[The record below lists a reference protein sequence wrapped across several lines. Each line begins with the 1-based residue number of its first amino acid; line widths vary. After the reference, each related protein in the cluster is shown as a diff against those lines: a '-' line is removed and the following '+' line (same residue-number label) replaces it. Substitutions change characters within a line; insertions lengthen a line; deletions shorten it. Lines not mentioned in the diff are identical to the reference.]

1 MALLQIFK
9 PGQGTW
15 TRGLSAVGI
24 AILVAFGI
32 HFIDEELQG
41 VKGANEIV
49 RGAVALV
56 IVAGFFALAWWL
68 LNKPRIV
75 DFMIATESE
84 MRKVNWPTKKEI
96 RGSTMVVIVGTLLVT
111 AILFLIDFGFT
122 TLFTLI
128 KIIDVEI

>member
-1 MALLQIFK
+1 LALLQIFK

-15 TRGLSAVGI
+15 TRGLTAAGI

-32 HFIDEELQG
+32 YFVDAELQG
-41 VKGANEIV
+41 VKAANEFV
-49 RGAVALV
+49 RGTVAVV
-56 IVAGFFALAWWL
+56 IIAAFFALAWWL

-96 RGSTMVVIVGTLLVT
+96 KGSTMVVIIGTLLVT
-111 AILFLIDFGFT
+111 AILFVIDFGFT

-128 KIIDVEI
+128 KIIDIDV

>member
-15 TRGLSAVGI
+15 TRGLTALGI

-32 HFIDEELQG
+32 HWVDSELEA
-41 VKGANEIV
+41 KANEYV
-49 RGAVALV
+49 RV
-56 IVAGFFALAWWL
+56 IIGLIILAAFFGLAWWL

-96 RGSTMVVIVGTLLVT
+96 KGSTMVVIVGTLLIT
-111 AILFLIDFGFT
+111 AILFVIDFGFAS
-122 TLFTLI
+122 LFTWI
-128 KIIDVEI
+128 KIIDIGG